1 MDFKYDVLKHP
12 NVALSADGQGKPYI
26 HGEVTNAIA
35 SVNIDFSN
43 ITRLENVE
51 GEQESNILD
60 DYDIVSSE
68 EIDKYLKKEGIL

>member
-1 MDFKYDVLKHP
+1 MIVRIIL
-12 NVALSADGQGKPYI
+12 
-26 HGEVTNAIA
+26 EE
-35 SVNIDFSN
+35 N
-43 ITRLENVE
+43 ITRLENIE

>member
-1 MDFKYDVLKHP
+1 MKHP
-12 NVALSADGQGKPYI
+12 NVLLSVDGKGKPYI
-26 HGEVTNAIA
+26 HGEVTEAIA